1 MKYIKELFYVLM
13 IAVIFLV
20 YGCNPELLKTLP
32 KPIGSVS
39 KTEIINNYLNKNTFD
54 PVEGIWSW
62 DSNDYEVA
70 IIKNTTNTYSQYD
83 YIGII
88 TESRRDGWQLGEI
101 KLLLKKTVSDYV
113 YSVIYYMRDKS
124 ETGTTITMPNE
135 NMIEMYLPTGLY
147 GSKEKTILVKSYPAN
162 KKAIFKNNET
172 TSSGTGF
179 FLSNDIIAT
188 NYHVVADAKEIKVNF
203 NQNQYYAK
211 LLIKD
216 AINDLA
222 LLQIQFKDNQLE
234 RKMFFEQIK
243 PLPVGEVNKVKEGDK
258 VFTIGF
264 PLSQELGKAPRVS
277 EGIIN
282 STYGI
287 NDDPRMFQISIP
299 VQPGNSGGPMFN
311 QAGEIVGIITSTIN
325 NAYLIINKGTFPQNV
340 NFAIKINYL
349 NNLLELLPEKVE
361 PLKKQNGTKK
371 TFSELVELYK
381 QSVVLIESIQQ

>member
-1 MKYIKELFYVLM
+1 MKYIKELFYALM
-13 IAVIFLV
+13 IAVIFLA
-20 YGCNPELLKTLP
+20 YGCNPALLTTLP
-32 KPIGSVS
+32 KPIGSIS

-70 IIKNTTNTYSQYD
+70 IIKNNTNTYSQYD

-88 TESRRDGWQLGEI
+88 TESRNDGWQLGEI

-113 YSVIYYMRDKS
+113 YSVIYYMGDKS

-135 NMIEMYLPTGLY
+135 NMIEMFLPTGAY
-147 GSKEKTILVKSYPAN
+147 GSKQKTILVKSYPAN
-162 KKAIFKNNET
+162 KKEIFKSNET
-172 TSSGTGF
+172 SSSGTGF
-179 FLSNDIIAT
+179 FISNDVIAT
-188 NYHVVADAKEIKVNF
+188 NYHVVADAKEIKISF
-203 NQNQYYAK
+203 NQNQYNAK

-234 RKMFFEQIK
+234 RKMFLEQIK
-243 PLPVGEVNKVKEGDK
+243 PLPVGEVNKIKEGDK

-264 PLSQELGKAPRVS
+264 PLLQELGKSPRVS

-311 QAGEIVGIITSTIN
+311 QDGEVVGIITSTIN
-325 NAYLIINKGTFPQNV
+325 NAYLIISKGTFPQNV
-340 NFAIKINYL
+340 NFSVKINYL
-349 NNLLELLPEKVE
+349 YNLLELLPEKVE
-361 PLKKQNGTKK
+361 PIKRQNTTIK
-371 TFSELVELYK
+371 TTSELVDLYK
-381 QSVVLIESIQQ
+381 KSVVLIEANQ

>member
-1 MKYIKELFYVLM
+1 MKFINEFLFVMMLS
-13 IAVIFLV
+13 IIFLI
-20 YGCNPELLKTLP
+20 YGCNPALLTTLP
-32 KPIGSVS
+32 KPVGSIS
-39 KTEIINNYLNKNTFD
+39 KAEIINNYLTKNNYD

-70 IIKNTTNTYSQYD
+70 IIKNNTSTYSQYD

-88 TESRRDGWQLGEI
+88 TESRNQGWQLGEV

-113 YSVIYYMRDKS
+113 YSVIYYMGGKS

-135 NMIEMYLPTGLY
+135 NMIEMYLPTGAY

-162 KKAIFKNNET
+162 KKEIYRDNIQ

-179 FLSNDIIAT
+179 FISKDIIAT
-188 NYHVVADAKEIKVNF
+188 NYHVVADAKEIKVSF
-203 NQNQYYAK
+203 NQKQYVAK

-222 LLQIQFKDNQLE
+222 LLQIQFNDNQLE
-234 RKMFFEQIK
+234 RKMFLEQIT
-243 PLPVGEVNKVKEGDK
+243 PLTVGEVNKIKEGDK

-264 PLSQELGKAPRVS
+264 PLLQELGKAPRVS

-282 STYGI
+282 STFGI

-311 QAGEIVGIITSTIN
+311 KEGEVVGIITSTIN
-325 NAYLIINKGTFPQNV
+325 NAYLIISKGTFPQNV
-340 NFAIKINYL
+340 NFSVKINYL
-349 NNLLELLPEKVE
+349 YNLLELLPEKVE
-361 PLKKQNGTKK
+361 PIKKQNAT
-371 TFSELVELYK
+371 TNTTAELVDLYK
-381 QSVVLIESIQQ
+381 KSVVLIEANK